1 MSASKEQQ
9 LWEACTSGNL
19 DLVKSLASNPAVN
32 VNWVGPERSDTPLH
46 RACRFG
52 HVEVVKVLLK
62 VPKINVNAENDVQGT
77 AFCIACSEGH
87 LTVVSL
93 FLADTRIDVNL
104 PTSEGATPFFFACQQ
119 GHKEVVS
126 LLLAEMRIDVNE
138 PNNEQC
144 TSLWFASQEGHL
156 PVIQLILASG
166 REVNTKTKS
175 IAGTARWNNKTA
187 AEIARYQGTRV
198 KPASES
204 EEDYTRKKQN
214 GPLIATLIDSYE
226 QNPQQVRTQLRKQL
240 GLKGM
245 PFSLDSFL
253 VMILLLTPF

>member
-1 MSASKEQQ
+1 MSKSKEQQ
-9 LWEACTSGNL
+9 LWEACTSGDL
-19 DLVKSLASNPAVN
+19 DLVKRLANDPAVN
-32 VNWVGPERSDTPLH
+32 VNWEDPELSRTPFY
-46 RACRFG
+46 RACFYGRLSV
-52 HVEVVKVLLK
+52 VEFLLTFTKVD
-62 VPKINVNAENDVQGT
+62 VNKLQGQGCT
-77 AFCIACSEGH
+77 PFYIACQ
-87 LTVVSL
+87 
-93 FLADTRIDVNL
+93 N
-104 PTSEGATPFFFACQQ
+104 

-187 AEIARYQGTRV
+187 AEIARYQGTRA
-198 KPASES
+198 KPDNGES
-204 EEDYTRKKQN
+204 EEEYTRGKQN